1 MSTKKEKVALQRGDD
16 FDFVDAELTAALA
29 ELDQANKNVAQVLDG
44 DEDEEGDEITVE
56 EKSVASAQT
65 SKVPKKY
72 LDMTHEQL
80 LEAIVELEKCTC
92 L

>member
-44 DEDEEGDEITVE
+44 DEDEEGDEVEGIEADSAEPPLTDTVSTDDDDAPSNGSDVQGDE
-56 EKSVASAQT
+56 ASA
-65 SKVPKKY
+65 
-72 LDMTHEQL
+72 
-80 LEAIVELEKCTC
+80 
-92 L
+92 

>member
-44 DEDEEGDEITVE
+44 DEDEEGDAIEGTEVDSAEPPVTDTVSTDNVDAPSNGSE
-56 EKSVASAQT
+56 VQGDEASA
-65 SKVPKKY
+65 
-72 LDMTHEQL
+72 
-80 LEAIVELEKCTC
+80 
-92 L
+92 